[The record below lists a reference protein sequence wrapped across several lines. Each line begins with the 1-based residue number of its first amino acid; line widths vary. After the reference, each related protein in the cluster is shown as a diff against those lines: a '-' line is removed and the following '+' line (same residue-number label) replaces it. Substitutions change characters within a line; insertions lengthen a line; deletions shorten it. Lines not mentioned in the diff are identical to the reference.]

1 MARPTD
7 CTPERTAKVC
17 EALALGVSWAAAA
30 AHAGLDE
37 STVTIWKQRGR
48 DGEEPFATFLTAA
61 TRARAS
67 AEVRM
72 AAIVLKSAQ
81 EGNAAAAQWWLER
94 RRPAEWGKRDT
105 AVVEVQD
112 PHKAIAG
119 LLSKLGG
126 GNNEVD

>member
-30 AHAGLDE
+30 AHAGLSERCVMD
-37 STVTIWKQRGR
+37 WCARGR
-48 DGEEPFATFLTAA
+48 DGEEPFAQFLQAA
-61 TRARAS
+61 TRARDG

-94 RRPAEWGKRDT
+94 RRSAEWGKRDT
-105 AVVEVQD
+105 VVAEVQD
-112 PHKAIAG
+112 PNKAIAG
-119 LLSKLGG
+119 LLSKLGERG
-126 GNNEVD
+126 EQ